1 MHRVDARSHLAPER
15 CRRDDLRFVAGLK
28 PLQPCQT
35 QNLHSNARP
44 PPARSRKVR
53 TCRFECRGRP
63 RVHVARQ
70 RVDLVIGLKTD
81 VSLLDLDR
89 WGTKKKSPPPGG
101 GGCLPSAGTLSGSR
115 PVIRKRARRFAVRR
129 VGLLA
134 DHACE
139 LAPCMTPSFGGVSF
153 PSPLESAKGSK
164 ERDALAL
171 LRIRVWPVEPNFHRP
186 NQAVHEFVAAGMF
199 VIHL

>member
-1 MHRVDARSHLAPER
+1 MRRVDARSHLAPER
-15 CRRDDLRFVAGLK
+15 CRRDDLRFVAELN
-28 PLQPCQT
+28 PLQPWKT
-35 QNLHSNARP
+35 QSLHSNARP

-53 TCRFECRGRP
+53 TCRFEGRGRP
-63 RVHVARQ
+63 RVNVARQ

-89 WGTKKKSPPPGG
+89 CGTKKKSTPPGG
-101 GGCLPSAGTLSGSR
+101 GLPSAGTLSGSR
-115 PVIRKRARRFAVRR
+115 PVIRKRARRFAVRL

-139 LAPCMTPSFGGVSF
+139 LAPCMTPSIGGVNF
-153 PSPLESAKGSK
+153 PWPMKSAKGSK

-171 LRIRVWPVEPNFHRP
+171 LRIRVWPVEPDFHRP
-186 NQAVHEFVAAGMF
+186 DQAMHEFVAAGMF